1 VQEAAGPP
9 VAGIPGFHHGIRS
22 DFRSEKAP
30 RTQPKEVHLHTF
42 NAEGSAALAGPTWL
56 RDRRAAALSAVESS
70 AMPSESEEVWRY
82 TPIDDLNLDDFA
94 PVTTA
99 PGELPEAGRIV
110 AEMVGESLGQLSGQ
124 VVVHNGFPLSFGPQ
138 GGGGAALGGAADV
151 PGGQAMVGSVQ
162 EGGDALVRLNDAF
175 APDAVLIDV
184 PAGVV
189 VPDPILIVHW
199 CDAGEA
205 EAGDAGSSGSAM
217 FPRTAVRLGDG
228 ARAAVVEIYVGP
240 IGSLRSLVVP
250 VTELLAGD
258 EASLSYVSLQILN
271 HAAWSIARLGA
282 RGGKGSV
289 LRTFTVGLGGDYD
302 RVRAD
307 VSVDGRGARS
317 EILSAYLGSGTQVH
331 DIRTLQDHVAPRT
344 NSELL
349 CQGAVAGT
357 SRSVYSGLIR
367 VHRGAVRSDARQTNH
382 NLVLD
387 EGAHADSVPN
397 LDILENDV
405 KCSHASTVGP
415 IDEDQRYYIESR
427 GVTPDVAEG
436 LIVRGFFD
444 AIIDRGPVPAVTPLL
459 KREVHARLDLALGDR
474 RVIREAAD
482 V

>member
-1 VQEAAGPP
+1 LPALQGSIMESS
-9 VAGIPGFHHGIRS
+9 RTE
-22 DFRSEKAP
+22 SEPAP
-30 RTQPKEVHLHTF
+30 RTHPKEVHLHTF
-42 NAEGSAALAGPTWL
+42 NAEGSAALAGPPWL
-56 RDRRAAALSAVESS
+56 RDRRAAGLSAVESS
-70 AMPSESEEVWRY
+70 ALPSESEEVWRY
-82 TPIDDLNLDDFA
+82 TPIDDLDLGEFV
-94 PVTTA
+94 PVTSS
-99 PGELPEAGRIV
+99 PGELPEAAGIV
-110 AEMVGESLGQLSGQ
+110 TEMISDSLGPLSGQ
-124 VVVHNGFPLSFGPQ
+124 VVVHNGFPLSFGSQ
-138 GGGGAALGGAADV
+138 GGGGAAVGGAGDV
-151 PGGQAMVGSVQ
+151 AGAESMVGSVQ
-162 EGGDALVRLNDAF
+162 RGGDALVRLNDAF
-175 APDAVLIDV
+175 APDAVLVDV
-184 PAGVV
+184 PAGVE

-199 CDAGEA
+199 CDGGTAAPNGA
-205 EAGDAGSSGSAM
+205 AV
-217 FPRTAVRLGDG
+217 FPRTVVRLGDR
-228 ARAAVVEIYVGP
+228 ARAAVVEVFVGP
-240 IGSLRSLVVP
+240 IGSVRSLVVP
-250 VTELLAGD
+250 VTELSAGD

-271 HAAWSIARLGA
+271 HAAWFVARLAA
-282 RGGKGSV
+282 RGGQDSV
-289 LRTFTVGLGGDYD
+289 VRTFTVGLGGDYD

-331 DIRTLQDHVAPRT
+331 DIRTLQDHLAPRT

-444 AIIDRGPVPAVTPLL
+444 AIIDRGPIPAVTSLL
-459 KREVHARLDLALGDR
+459 KREVHARLDVALGDR
-474 RVIREAAD
+474 RVIREEAD
-482 V
+482 A